1 MGSLIDCCCDIR
13 LDSKADEPLH
23 LQLKRQLIRRIREM
37 PSNENLQMPSE
48 RALGQALKLNRDT
61 IRHAYAELENDGLVI
76 RQMNNARRITANAK
90 ELLTEN
96 YPVIGVV
103 IPFLFSRYAAQKHSV
118 RMHYIGGIID
128 HSAELGISTIMLQL
142 PPLNASLEQIDSFI
156 TERCS
161 RLLGLIH
168 LGDRCKQK
176 DRVLRRILEYSG
188 IPQVFVAGYS
198 DLPHIGSITVSLDRG
213 IGQFCRELKKR
224 GIRRIGL
231 IDHFEPDPAR
241 RKIRC
246 FHYSSWDRV
255 SEFTALLEK
264 RGFEIPSEWRLQW
277 DQEAGT
283 VDWDPQRQNGS
294 PMPECFWCF
303 SDEAAHVWIDILE
316 KHGIKVPEQVGV
328 VGFDGTE
335 MSGPATIRQPA
346 YKLGVGAVDL
356 LQEYY
361 RNGITAD
368 NRLRS
373 LPTDF
378 KPGFSFIMENH

>member
-37 PSNENLQMPSE
+37 PSNMDLQMPSE

-61 IRHAYAELENDGLVI
+61 IRHAYAELENAGLVI

-103 IPFLFSRYAAQKHSV
+103 IPFLFSRYAAQKDSV
-118 RMHYIGGIID
+118 RMQYIGGIID

-142 PPLNASLEQIDSFI
+142 PPQNASREQVDSFI

-168 LGDRCKQK
+168 LGDRCKKK
-176 DRVLRRILEYSG
+176 DRVLSRILEYSG
-188 IPQVFVAGYS
+188 IPQVFVAGHS
-198 DLPHIGSITVSLDRG
+198 DIPHVGSITASLDHG
-213 IGQFCRELKKR
+213 IGQFCRELKKC

-231 IDHFEPDPAR
+231 IDFFRPYPER
-241 RKIRC
+241 QTIGC
-246 FHYSSWDRV
+246 FHYSSWDRMA
-255 SEFTALLEK
+255 EFTALMEK
-264 RGFEIPSEWRLQW
+264 RGFELPAEWRLLW
-277 DQEAGT
+277 DKESGGVNWKPGQKTE
-283 VDWDPQRQNGS
+283 S

-303 SDEAAHVWIDILE
+303 SDEAAHAWIAILK

-328 VGFDGTE
+328 VGFDGIE
-335 MSGPATIRQPA
+335 PNGPASIRQPA
-346 YKLGVGAVDL
+346 YKLGAGAVDL

-361 RNGITAD
+361 RNGMTEE

-378 KPGFSFIMENH
+378 KPGFSFIMKNR